1 MTCAS
6 CASRIERVVG
16 KLPGVELAQVNL
28 ASEQLSVSS
37 SDAALSREAVIGA
50 VQRAGFD
57 VPLQQVD
64 LAITD
69 MTCAS
74 CVGRVE
80 KALLKLPGVMSASV
94 NLATE
99 SAHVELLAGAAQR
112 ADLVAA
118 VVRAGY
124 GVKDDAA
131 PGSPADA
138 SKAGWVERFN
148 SNGARVLI
156 AMALSLPLLLPMLVA
171 PLGLDWMLPPLWQFA
186 LATPVQFWLG
196 ARFYRAGWAAL
207 RAGSGNMDLL
217 VALGTSAAWG
227 LSTWLMFGDGAGTT
241 DLTAQLGAG
250 AAAGAAVDAGTNA
263 VGAAVAHGGHA
274 AMAGPALYFESAA
287 VVITLVL
294 LGKWLEARAKR
305 QTLTALSALR
315 SLAPE
320 IAHVWQA
327 DGKVVDRPVA
337 QLRVGDEL
345 QLRPGERVPADAL
358 IIDGASHLD
367 ESLLSGESLPVAREA
382 GQHVTGGAVNG
393 EGLLRLRT
401 TAVGAQSM
409 LARIV
414 ALVESAQAKKAPI
427 QRLVDQVSAVFVPV
441 VVGIALATLLG
452 WGLGTGQW
460 TAAILNAVA
469 VLVIACPC
477 ALGLAT
483 PAALMVGTG
492 VAARHGILIKDAEAL
507 ELAQGVD
514 VVAFDKT
521 GTLTVGRPG
530 VVALQPAAGMDETG
544 LLRLA
549 AALQA
554 GSEHP
559 LAGAVTRA
567 WQAHLA
573 SEAASATSAAPSSS
587 SSAAAVGSASAEV
600 TPAAPVAEKMR
611 AVPGRGVQ
619 AQVAGREMRMGSE
632 RWMRELGVDLSPLA
646 DHAAAQQS
654 DGHTLA
660 WLAELPGTPAAAG
673 AGLAKASPGPHDGAG
688 GDTRATTPA
697 STPASPRLL
706 GLLAFGDAIKP
717 GAAGAIARLN
727 AAEITTLLVSGDQRA
742 AASSVA
748 RLLGMRDVR
757 AEVLPADKVAVITSL
772 QAQGHRVAMVGDGLN
787 DAPALAAAD
796 VGIAMARPEGGGT
809 EAALQAAGITLLSG
823 EPGRVMD
830 AIDISRRT
838 RAKIRQNLFWAMV
851 YNAVGIP
858 LAAFGLLSPVVA
870 GTAMALSSLSVI
882 GNALLLSRW
891 RPVQVDQTATS

>member
-1 MTCAS
+1 M
-6 CASRIERVVG
+6 VG
-16 KLPGVELAQVNL
+16 KVPGVDLAQVNL
-28 ASEQLSVSS
+28 ASEVLSVSS
-37 SDAALSREAVIGA
+37 SDASLSRDVVIAA

-57 VPLQQVD
+57 VPHQVVD

-80 KALLKLPGVMSASV
+80 KALLKLPGVLSASV

-99 SAHVELLAGAAQR
+99 SAHVEMLTGSARR
-112 ADLVAA
+112 AELVAA

-124 GVKDDAA
+124 GVAEDRTTGAT
-131 PGSPADA
+131 GGVSPTR
-138 SKAGWVERFN
+138 WLERLD
-148 SNGARVLI
+148 SNGARVGWAL
-156 AMALSLPLLLPMLVA
+156 ALSLPLLLPMLVA

-196 ARFYRAGWAAL
+196 ARFYRAGWAAV

-227 LSTWLMFGDGAGTT
+227 LSTWLLIGGT
-241 DLTAQLGAG
+241 G
-250 AAAGAAVDAGTNA
+250 AAASHGSHGA
-263 VGAAVAHGGHA
+263 
-274 AMAGPALYFESAA
+274 MSGPALYFESAA

-294 LGKWLEARAKR
+294 LGKWLETRAKR

-327 DGKVVDRPVA
+327 DGSVVDRPVA

-358 IIDGASHLD
+358 IIEGASHLD

-382 GQHVTGGAVNG
+382 GQQVTGGAING

-414 ALVESAQAKKAPI
+414 ALVESAQARKAPI

-441 VVGIALATLLG
+441 VIVIALATLLG

-460 TAAILNAVA
+460 TPAILNAVA

-521 GTLTVGRPG
+521 GTLTVGRPSML
-530 VVALQPAAGMDETG
+530 ALQPAPG
-544 LLRLA
+544 LGDTDVLGLA

-567 WQAHLA
+567 WQQRHLA
-573 SEAASATSAAPSSS
+573 TPIHEHAAASTIES
-587 SSAAAVGSASAEV
+587 
-600 TPAAPVAEKMR
+600 MR

-619 AQVAGREMRMGSE
+619 ARVAGRDLRMGSE
-632 RWMRELGVDLSPLA
+632 RWMRELGVDLGPLLA
-646 DHAAAQQS
+646 HAAAHQA

-660 WLAELPGTPAAAG
+660 WLAELP
-673 AGLAKASPGPHDGAG
+673 
-688 GDTRATTPA
+688 RATSIGNATAPA
-697 STPASPRLL
+697 GQTHPRLL
-706 GLLAFGDAIKP
+706 GLLAFGDAVKP
-717 GAAGAIARLN
+717 GATSAIARLER
-727 AAEITTLLVSGDQRA
+727 AGITTLLLSGDQRA
-742 AASSVA
+742 AANAVA
-748 RLLGMRDVR
+748 RTLGMTDVR
-757 AEVLPADKVAVITSL
+757 AEVLPADKVAAISAL
-772 QAQGHRVAMVGDGLN
+772 QAEGHRVAMVGDGLN

-838 RAKIRQNLFWAMV
+838 RAKIRQNLFWALV
-851 YNAVGIP
+851 YNTVGIP
-858 LAAFGLLSPVVA
+858 LAALGLLSPVVA

-891 RPVQVDQTATS
+891 RPQHAAPLDGQRSSP